1 MANNNIILDGK
12 IIVRILIFSKL
23 IYMFEAIPI
32 RVPMEFFWSLPND
45 S

>member
-1 MANNNIILDGK
+1 MANNTMTLDRK

-32 RVPMEFFWSLPND
+32 RVTMEFFWSFPND

>member
-32 RVPMEFFWSLPND
+32 RVPM
-45 S
+45 